1 MGWLQPVGELKSI
14 AHLLLPLPLFFVADA
29 DSSHQPFIYDASKQL
44 LISYEDQRSIALK
57 GNFIHDQGLA
67 GFAMWEAGGD
77 KDDQLL
83 DAISESFALRISPSA
98 FPRTSTRY

>member
-1 MGWLQPVGELKSI
+1 
-14 AHLLLPLPLFFVADA
+14 
-29 DSSHQPFIYDASKQL
+29 PFIYDASKQL

-67 GFAMWEAGGD
+67 GLAMWEAGGD

-83 DAISESFALRISPSA
+83 DAI
-98 FPRTSTRY
+98 